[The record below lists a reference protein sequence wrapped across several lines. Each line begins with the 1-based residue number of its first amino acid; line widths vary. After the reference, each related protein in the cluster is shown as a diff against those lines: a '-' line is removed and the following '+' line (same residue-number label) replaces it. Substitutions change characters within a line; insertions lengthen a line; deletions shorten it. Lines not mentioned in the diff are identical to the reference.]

1 MKTQKWVW
9 EKLDIEKKRLGE
21 QKKWSRE
28 IINWLKKEKEKKRKK
43 RVLREK
49 DAKEVKVTSKRG
61 SKEKEKSEKE
71 IGVKINKKR

>member
-1 MKTQKWVW
+1 MCLV
-9 EKLDIEKKRLGE
+9 
-21 QKKWSRE
+21 
-28 IINWLKKEKEKKRKK
+28 KKELKIIKSFGKEKNNKIKREN
-43 RVLREK
+43 RVFWEK